1 MNLLQTMR
9 KKNTEL
15 LSDVI
20 LQVLKEQH
28 LDKPLNE
35 KRLIDAWPLVLGEN
49 ILKYTS
55 GLSIKNRILYVNLTS
70 SVLRHDLFL
79 SREQIKNSLNKQ
91 VGVEV
96 IVDIVF
102 R

>member
-1 MNLLQTMR
+1 MR

-20 LQVLKEQH
+20 HQVLKEQH

-35 KRLIDAWPLVLGEN
+35 KRLIDAWPLILGAS
-49 ILKYTS
+49 IMKYTS
-55 GLSIKNRILYVNLTS
+55 EIYIKNRVLYVNLSS
-70 SVLRHDLFL
+70 SVLRHDLFM
-79 SREQIKNSLNKQ
+79 SRDEIKNSLNKQ
-91 VGVEV
+91 VGAEV
-96 IVDIVF
+96 IVDIIF

>member
-1 MNLLQTMR
+1 MR

-20 LQVLKEQH
+20 RQVLKEQH
-28 LDKPLNE
+28 LDAPLYE
-35 KRLIDAWPLVLGEN
+35 KRLIEAWPQILGNN
-49 ILKYTS
+49 IVQYTS
-55 GLSIKNRILYVNLTS
+55 ELYIKNRVLYVSLTS

-79 SREQIKNSLNKQ
+79 SREEIKKSLNKQ
-91 VGVEV
+91 VGADV

>member
-1 MNLLQTMR
+1 MR

-20 LQVLKEQH
+20 RQVLKEQH
-28 LDKPLNE
+28 LDTPLYE
-35 KRLIDAWPLVLGEN
+35 KRLIESWPLVLGNN

-55 GLSIKNRILYVNLTS
+55 ELNIKNRVLYVNLTS

-79 SREQIKNSLNKQ
+79 SRTEIKNSLNKH
-91 VGVEV
+91 VGAEV
-96 IVDIVF
+96 IVDIIF

>member
-1 MNLLQTMR
+1 MR

-20 LQVLKEQH
+20 KQVLKQQH
-28 LDKPLNE
+28 LDKPLYE
-35 KRLIDAWPLVLGEN
+35 KRLIEAWPIILGDN
-49 ILKYTS
+49 IVQYTS
-55 GLSIKNRILYVNLTS
+55 ELNIKNRILYVSLSS

-79 SREQIKNSLNKQ
+79 SREQIKNSLNAH
-91 VGVEV
+91 VGIDV
-96 IVDIVF
+96 IKDIIF

>member
-1 MNLLQTMR
+1 MR

-20 LQVLKEQH
+20 RQVLKEQH

-35 KRLIDAWPLVLGEN
+35 KRLIDAWPMVLGNN
-49 ILKYTS
+49 IVQYTTE
-55 GLSIKNRILYVNLTS
+55 LIIKNRVLYVTLTS

-79 SREQIKNSLNKQ
+79 SREEIKKSLNNQ

>member
-1 MNLLQTMR
+1 MR

-20 LQVLKEQH
+20 HQVLKEQH

-35 KRLIDAWPLVLGEN
+35 KRLIDAWPLILGAS
-49 ILKYTS
+49 IMKYTS
-55 GLSIKNRILYVNLTS
+55 EIYIKNRVLYVNLSS
-70 SVLRHDLFL
+70 SVLRHDLFM
-79 SREQIKNSLNKQ
+79 SREEIKNSLNKQ
-91 VGVEV
+91 VGNDV
-96 IVDIVF
+96 IVDIIF

>member
-1 MNLLQTMR
+1 MR
-9 KKNTEL
+9 KKYTEL

-20 LQVLKEQH
+20 RQVLGELH

-35 KRLIDAWPLVLGEN
+35 KRLIDAWPKVLGNN
-49 ILKYTS
+49 IVQYTS
-55 GLSIKNRILYVNLTS
+55 ELSIRNRILYVKLNS

-79 SREQIKNSLNKQ
+79 SREEIKNSLNKQ

-102 R
+102 Q

>member
-1 MNLLQTMR
+1 MR

-20 LQVLKEQH
+20 RQVLKEQQ
-28 LDKPLNE
+28 LDRPLNE
-35 KRLIDAWPLVLGEN
+35 KRIVDAWPLVLGSN
-49 ILKYTS
+49 IMKYTS
-55 GLSIKNRILYVNLTS
+55 GLSVKNRVLYVTLTS

-79 SREQIKNSLNKQ
+79 SREEIRKSLNRH
-91 VGVEV
+91 VGAEV
-96 IVDIVF
+96 IVDIIF

>member
-1 MNLLQTMR
+1 M
-9 KKNTEL
+9 
-15 LSDVI
+15 SDI
-20 LQVLKEQH
+20 IRQVLKEQH
-28 LDKPLNE
+28 LDTPLNE

-49 ILKYTS
+49 IVQYTTD
-55 GLSIKNRILYVNLTS
+55 LYIKNRVLFVSLSS

-79 SREQIKNSLNKQ
+79 SREEIKKSLNRQ

-96 IVDIVF
+96 IVDIIF

>member
-1 MNLLQTMR
+1 MR

-35 KRLIDAWPLVLGEN
+35 KRLIDAWPLVLGSN
-49 ILKYTS
+49 IVKYTS
-55 GLSIKNRILYVNLTS
+55 ELSIKNRVLYVRLTS
-70 SVLRHDLFL
+70 SVLRHDLFM
-79 SREQIKNSLNKQ
+79 SRDDIKNSLNNQ
-91 VGVEV
+91 VGAEV
-96 IVDIVF
+96 IVDIIF

>member
-1 MNLLQTMR
+1 MR

-20 LQVLKEQH
+20 RQVLKEQH

-35 KRLIDAWPLVLGEN
+35 KRVIDAWPLVLGNN
-49 ILKYTS
+49 IVQYTS
-55 GLSIKNRILYVNLTS
+55 ELSIKNRVLYVSLTS

>member
-1 MNLLQTMR
+1 MR

-20 LQVLKEQH
+20 LQVLKEQR

-35 KRLIDAWPLVLGEN
+35 KRIIDAWPLVLGTN
-49 ILKYTS
+49 IMNYTTELTVKNRTLYV
-55 GLSIKNRILYVNLTS
+55 GLSS

-79 SREQIKNSLNKQ
+79 SREEIKKSLNKH

-96 IVDIVF
+96 ILEIIF

>member
-1 MNLLQTMR
+1 MR

-20 LQVLKEQH
+20 RQVLKQQH

-35 KRLIDAWPLVLGEN
+35 KRLMDAWPMVLGTN
-49 ILKYTS
+49 IMQYTS
-55 GLSIKNRILYVNLTS
+55 ELSIRNRVLYVKLTS
-70 SVLRHDLFL
+70 SVLRHDLFI
-79 SREQIKNSLNKQ
+79 SREEIKTSLNKH
-91 VGVEV
+91 VGSEV
-96 IVDIVF
+96 IVDIIF

>member
-1 MNLLQTMR
+1 MR

-20 LQVLKEQH
+20 RQVLKEQH

-35 KRLIDAWPLVLGEN
+35 KRLIDAWPLVLGLN
-49 ILKYTS
+49 IMQYTS
-55 GLSIKNRILYVNLTS
+55 ELSIKNRVLYVKLSS

-79 SREQIKNSLNKQ
+79 SREEIKTSLNKH
-91 VGVEV
+91 VGSEV
-96 IVDIVF
+96 IVDIMF

>member
-1 MNLLQTMR
+1 MR

-20 LQVLKEQH
+20 MQVLKQQH
-28 LDKPLNE
+28 LDKPLYE

-49 ILKYTS
+49 IMNYTTDI
-55 GLSIKNRILYVNLTS
+55 SIRNKVLYVNLSS
-70 SVLRHDLFL
+70 SVLRHDLFM

-91 VGVEV
+91 VGLEV
-96 IVDIVF
+96 ITDIVF

>member
-1 MNLLQTMR
+1 MR

-20 LQVLKEQH
+20 RQVLKEQH

-35 KRLIDAWPLVLGEN
+35 KRLIDAWPLVLGHN
-49 ILKYTS
+49 IVKYTS
-55 GLSIKNRILYVNLTS
+55 ELSIKNRILYVSLTS

-91 VGVEV
+91 VGVDV

>member
-1 MNLLQTMR
+1 MR

-20 LQVLKEQH
+20 HQVLKEQH

-35 KRLIDAWPLVLGEN
+35 KRLIDAWPLILGVS
-49 ILKYTS
+49 IMKYTS
-55 GLSIKNRILYVNLTS
+55 EIYIKNRVLYVNLSS
-70 SVLRHDLFL
+70 SVLRHDLFM
-79 SREQIKNSLNKQ
+79 SREEIKNSLNKH
-91 VGVEV
+91 VGAEV
-96 IVDIVF
+96 IVDIIF

>member
-1 MNLLQTMR
+1 MR

-20 LQVLKEQH
+20 LQVLKSQH

-35 KRLIDAWPLVLGEN
+35 KRLIEAWPLVLGNN
-49 ILKYTS
+49 IVQYTS
-55 GLSIKNRILYVNLTS
+55 DLSIRNKVLYVSLTS

-79 SREQIKNSLNKQ
+79 SREEIKKSLNKH
-91 VGVEV
+91 VGSEV

>member
-1 MNLLQTMR
+1 MR

-20 LQVLKEQH
+20 RQVLKQHH
-28 LDKPLNE
+28 LDRPLYE
-35 KRLIDAWPLVLGEN
+35 KRLIDAWPLVLGTN
-49 ILKYTS
+49 ILQYTS
-55 GLSIKNRILYVNLTS
+55 ELIIKNRVLYVSLNS

-79 SREQIKNSLNKQ
+79 SRDEIKNSLNKY
-91 VGVEV
+91 VGEDV
-96 IVDIVF
+96 IIDIVF

>member
-1 MNLLQTMR
+1 MR

-20 LQVLKEQH
+20 KQVLKQQH
-28 LDKPLNE
+28 LEKPLYE
-35 KRLIDAWPLVLGEN
+35 KRLIEAWPLVLGDN

-55 GLSIKNRILYVNLTS
+55 DLKIRNKVLYVSLSS

-102 R
+102 K

>member
-1 MNLLQTMR
+1 M
-9 KKNTEL
+9 

-20 LQVLKEQH
+20 RQVLKSQH

-35 KRLIDAWPLVLGEN
+35 KRLIDAWPLILGNN
-49 ILKYTS
+49 IMKYTT
-55 GLSIKNRILYVNLTS
+55 GLSIKNRILYVSLSS

-79 SREQIKNSLNKQ
+79 SREEIVKSLNKQ
-91 VGVEV
+91 VGTDV

>member
-1 MNLLQTMR
+1 VR

-20 LQVLKEQH
+20 LQVLKNQH
-28 LDKPLNE
+28 LEKPLNE
-35 KRLIDAWPLVLGEN
+35 KRLIDAWPVVLGNN

-55 GLSIKNRILYVNLTS
+55 ELSIKNKILYVSLTS

-79 SREQIKNSLNKQ
+79 SREEIKKSLNKQ
-91 VGVEV
+91 VGTDV

>member
-1 MNLLQTMR
+1 MR

-20 LQVLKEQH
+20 LQVLKEKH

-35 KRLIDAWPLVLGEN
+35 KRLIDSWPLVLGHN
-49 ILKYTS
+49 IMQYTS
-55 GLSIKNRILYVNLTS
+55 ELIIKNKVLYVNLTS
-70 SVLRHDLFL
+70 SVLRHDLFI
-79 SREQIKNSLNKQ
+79 SKEEIKNSLNKF
-91 VGVEV
+91 VGTEV
-96 IVDIVF
+96 IVDIIF

>member
-1 MNLLQTMR
+1 MR

-20 LQVLKEQH
+20 RQVLKEQQ
-28 LDKPLNE
+28 LDRPLNE
-35 KRLIDAWPLVLGEN
+35 KRIIDAWPLVLGNN
-49 ILKYTS
+49 IVQYTS
-55 GLSIKNRILYVNLTS
+55 DLSIKNRVLYVSLTS

-79 SREQIKNSLNKQ
+79 SREEIKKSLNKQ
-91 VGVEV
+91 AGVEV

-102 R
+102 K